1 MQVRRRFFFH
11 LKKCQKKAFR
21 KIAGISER
29 NRQVRCRF
37 FSQQKV
43 FRKIAVVLVR
53 NICRFPEGVFKD
65 FLLTFLLE
73 YGRIRLSWNKARIGI
88 KGNEISDSLAKAATT
103 DGLPASLPFPNI
115 YLKTNDYSS
124 PSRFGKLSGKMVR
137 LADRFTAFFRKYQTN
152 SCTIPENASNSP
164 IAMAPSPP
172 TSRDSVF
179 IL

>member
-1 MQVRRRFFFH
+1 MSAAYSFNQ
-11 LKKCQKKAFR
+11 
-21 KIAGISER
+21 
-29 NRQVRCRF
+29 
-37 FSQQKV
+37 
-43 FRKIAVVLVR
+43 VLVEISNEASEVAFIVLQWASTTGKINSCSSCWVLETSVR
-53 NICRFPEGVFKD
+53 LTGNQDKKSNKILSLPEICSQNQA
-65 FLLTFLLE
+65 
-73 YGRIRLSWNKARIGI
+73 RLVKAHIGI
-88 KGNEISDSLAKAATT
+88 KGNEISDTLAKDATT
-103 DGLPASLPFPNI
+103 DGVPASLPFPNI